1 LRFVIEVKRNTGE
14 KKWVKA
20 FGLSPQK
27 GIKSHIK
34 KNGKDNLHAKKK

>member
-1 LRFVIEVKRNTGE
+1 LYEKVKKKYWR
-14 KKWVKA
+14 KKWDKA

-27 GIKSHIK
+27 GSPTL